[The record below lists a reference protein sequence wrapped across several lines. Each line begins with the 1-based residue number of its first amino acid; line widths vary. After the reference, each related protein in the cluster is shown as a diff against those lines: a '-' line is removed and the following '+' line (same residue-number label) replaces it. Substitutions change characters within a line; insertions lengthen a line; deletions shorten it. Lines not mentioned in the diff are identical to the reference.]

1 MLKFT
6 IAETSDLVFEGM
18 AAVIRKI
25 SSDYR
30 ISRVSEAHRLVE
42 QVADEHPDVLIVDV
56 AFIGMETPDRLRA
69 SLNRSEMVLVGLVTE
84 LRDMPHAQDF
94 DEYISLFDDYRRIE
108 EKILRLDTRQTEV
121 GEEEKTLSQREKE
134 IVSYV
139 VKGFTNTQ
147 IAEKLFLSRHTVITH
162 RRNIAAK
169 IQVHSSAGLTVYAIM
184 NKLVKLEEIKG
195 IVKDR
200 QR

>member
-1 MLKFT
+1 MH
-6 IAETSDLVFEGM
+6 S
-18 AAVIRKI
+18 
-25 SSDYR
+25 
-30 ISRVSEAHRLVE
+30 
-42 QVADEHPDVLIVDV
+42 
-56 AFIGMETPDRLRA
+56 
-69 SLNRSEMVLVGLVTE
+69 
-84 LRDMPHAQDF
+84 
-94 DEYISLFDDYRRIE
+94 ISLFDDYRRIE

>member
-94 DEYISLFDDYRRIE
+94 DEYISLFDDTPPERG
-108 EKILRLDTRQTEV
+108 KC
-121 GEEEKTLSQREKE
+121 
-134 IVSYV
+134 
-139 VKGFTNTQ
+139 Q
-147 IAEKLFLSRHTVITH
+147 I
-162 RRNIAAK
+162 
-169 IQVHSSAGLTVYAIM
+169 G
-184 NKLVKLEEIKG
+184 
-195 IVKDR
+195 
-200 QR
+200 